1 MTAATPTI
9 AKVPDQC
16 ATITMCE
23 QRANGV
29 NYDQPFKVDMSKQ
42 APPVLWSCWY
52 IPAYRAHAS
61 GAG

>member
-16 ATITMCE
+16 ATIAMCE

-29 NYDQPFKVDMSKQ
+29 NNHQPFKVDYLE
-42 APPVLWSCWY
+42 APPALRSCWY
-52 IPAYRAHAS
+52 IPAYRAHVS